1 MSTSAPTAPA
11 THFPDELHEVLEY
24 AFEQARHDDSGDVA
38 DYIPE
43 LAKANPDHF
52 GFAVATAHGR
62 LYQFGDADNW
72 SPISMAD
79 DLASSIP
86 GCVAKQVLAGQSH
99 YSCLYQAVPYIL
111 AAEVGVY
118 Y

>member
-1 MSTSAPTAPA
+1 MSTSAPTASGPA
-11 THFPDELHEVLEY
+11 SSDELHEVLEY

-62 LYQFGDADNW
+62 LRR
-72 SPISMAD
+72 PPV
-79 DLASSIP
+79 LSS
-86 GCVAKQVLAGQSH
+86 GR
-99 YSCLYQAVPYIL
+99 Y
-111 AAEVGVY
+111 
-118 Y
+118 